1 MIANDSYLWNRS
13 GIIGFNQGL
22 FQAELGGVSQP
33 LPQASISA
41 PTSSAQFLK
50 NYSWPSV
57 LLGILF
63 SIVLPVLLY
72 HFRALDNN
80 SLCRW
85 EWVFRDGPPLLL
97 YGVTVVTAGAAL
109 FLSRLAWPG
118 RKPLFLGVIAFLV
131 GISLWGEPE
140 LIMDA
145 SRYFSQAKYLE
156 VHGIKAFWQGWGG
169 EISAWTDLPLIPF
182 LYGLVFA
189 GLGEARI
196 FIQILTTCFFV
207 GAVLLTYL
215 YGKDLRDEE
224 TGFLAGLLLLC
235 HPYLLLQ
242 IPLMMVDLPTLFF
255 LILTL
260 YTFSRALRD
269 GGHRS
274 IALAACAIFLL
285 FWAKYSAWLLLTV
298 LPVIV
303 LARSPADYKK
313 AGWAAAKTLALVLLF
328 SLPLLIGL
336 WEVVWAQLK
345 LLVEYQRPGLSRW
358 SESFFSTF
366 FFQIH
371 PLVSLAALSGLGIGL
386 YKKDKRLIGP
396 AYLLFLLLIILEV
409 KRIRYLVPIF
419 PLLAVAAA
427 CGLRRLPGQRLRKFL
442 VLSALGGSLTL
453 VFGGFLPFTG
463 ELSTTNIQQSGRFLN
478 SLAAEEIAVYTAP
491 QSARNPNLLINIPLL
506 DLFTNKRIYSLNGLV
521 DAEPPALEMKSS
533 FRFTWEQQLPDF
545 YRPPEG
551 ALNKA
556 APLVVIYSR
565 TPRLPA
571 AIRERVS
578 RYRQVRAFEQ
588 SSDLFGYK
596 TLVKVYFDE

>member
-1 MIANDSYLWNRS
+1 
-13 GIIGFNQGL
+13 
-22 FQAELGGVSQP
+22 
-33 LPQASISA
+33 
-41 PTSSAQFLK
+41 LK
-50 NYSWPSV
+50 NYSLPSV
-57 LLGILF
+57 LLAVLF
-63 SIVLPVLLY
+63 SLVLPVILY
-72 HFRALDNN
+72 HYRFLDDN
-80 SLCRW
+80 SLSRW
-85 EWVFRDGPPLLL
+85 NWVFPDAPPLTLF
-97 YGVTVVTAGAAL
+97 GFTVVLTGAAL
-109 FLSRLAWPG
+109 FISKFSWPKN
-118 RKPLFLGVIAFLV
+118 KPFFLGGLAFLV
-131 GISLWGEPE
+131 GVPFWGEPE
-140 LIMDA
+140 IIMDA
-145 SRYFSQAKYLE
+145 SRYFTQAKYLA
-156 VHGIKAFWQGWGG
+156 VHGIGAFWREWGG

-196 FIQILTTCFFV
+196 FIQILTTFFFV

-224 TGFLAGLLLLC
+224 TGVLAGLLLLC
-235 HPYLLLQ
+235 HPYLLLH
-242 IPLMMVDLPTLFF
+242 IPLMMVDLPTMFF
-255 LILTL
+255 LILTIH
-260 YTFSRALRD
+260 TFSRALSD

-298 LPVIV
+298 LPIIV

-313 AGWAAAKTLALVLLF
+313 AGWAAVKTLALAGLF
-328 SLPLLIGL
+328 ILPLLIGL

-345 LLVEYQRPGLSRW
+345 LLVEYQRPWLSRW
-358 SESFFSTF
+358 SEDFLSTF

-371 PLVSLAALSGLGIGL
+371 PLVSIAALVGLGVGL
-386 YKKDKRLIGP
+386 YKKDKRIIVP
-396 AYLLFLLLIILEV
+396 AYLLFLLVIILEV

-419 PLLAVAAA
+419 PVLAVAAA
-427 CGLRRLPGQRLRKFL
+427 CGIRRLPDQRSRKFL

-453 VFGGFLPFTG
+453 VFGAFLPFTG

-491 QSARNPNLLINIPLL
+491 QSARNPNLMINVPLL
-506 DLFTNKRIYSLNGLV
+506 DLFTSKRIYSLNALV
-521 DAEPPALEMKSS
+521 DAEPPAVEMKSS

-556 APLVVIYSR
+556 VPLVVIYSR
-565 TPRLPA
+565 SPRLPP

-578 RYRQVRAFEQ
+578 RYRRVRAFER
-588 SSDLFGYK
+588 SSGLFGYK
-596 TLVKVYFDE
+596 TLVKVYYDD